1 MKTALI
7 SDSTQIALKALEG
20 VSQEELIATLAH
32 LNANEGNNYDDLWK
46 RCKKDLHF
54 WVFNYACAV
63 NLHMEAIVKKGD
75 ESPSE
80 SIDLF
85 PDFPHVRM
93 VLDALKDPK
102 NILIDKSRDMMATWT
117 LCAIFCHDLLFQE
130 AAPLLM
136 ASRRF
141 DDVDDGGEDSTT
153 DSLMGRVRFVYE
165 NLPDWQKERAPL
177 RVKTGLMRNTS
188 NSSYIA

>member
-1 MKTALI
+1 MKTEVPADI
-7 SDSTQIALKALEG
+7 DQQIL
-20 VSQEELIATLAH
+20 ATLSGQSEQQLRAT
-32 LNANEGNNYDDLWK
+32 LDALDRNQDALYDKLWD
-46 RCKKDLHF
+46 RCKNDLHF
-54 WVFNYACAV
+54 WVFNYAHAV
-63 NLHMEAIVKKGD
+63 NLHMEAIVDDGD
-75 ESPSE
+75 EAPGE

-102 NILIDKSRDMMATWT
+102 NLLIDKSRDMMCTWS
-117 LCAIFCHDLLFQE
+117 LCAIFCHDLIFQE

-153 DSLMGRVRFVYE
+153 DSLLGRVRFIYE
-165 NLPDWQKERAPL
+165 NLPE
-177 RVKTGLMRNTS
+177 
-188 NSSYIA
+188 